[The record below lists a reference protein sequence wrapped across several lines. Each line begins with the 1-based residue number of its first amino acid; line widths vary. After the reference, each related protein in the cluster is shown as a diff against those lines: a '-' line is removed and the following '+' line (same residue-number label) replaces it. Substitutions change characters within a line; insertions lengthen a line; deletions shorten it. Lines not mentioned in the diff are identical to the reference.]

1 MKNTARSFFLILLSG
16 LILFTSTG
24 FGLIEHSC
32 SMRGK
37 KTYSFVSKDMCKVC
51 YKKNKSSKGK
61 TTIAKSKCCD
71 EKRVENQ
78 ENISKSIVNLTGK
91 LLKSSAQ
98 LVANAFVWVFTTA
111 FEAFVNI
118 TQAQKDEPN
127 SLFGKNLLIFINT
140 FRL

>member
-1 MKNTARSFFLILLSG
+1 MKNKTRSFFLIFLSS

-51 YKKNKSSKGK
+51 NKKNKATKGK
-61 TTIAKSKCCD
+61 TTVSKSKCCD
-71 EKRVENQ
+71 EKRIENQ
-78 ENISKSIVNLTGK
+78 ENISESIVNLTGK
-91 LLKSSAQ
+91 LIKSSAQ
-98 LVANAFVWVFTTA
+98 LFANAFVWVFTTA

-118 TQAQKDEPN
+118 TQIQKDEPN
-127 SLFGKNLLIFINT
+127 SLFGKNLLIFKST